1 MRTPQIAKLFAVL
14 LLTSGFTAGCSTQ
27 PEKPSVSPEAVSA
40 INAAKAANKKAQAVG
55 YEWRDTGKLL
65 KKAEELANKGETEE
79 AVKLANK
86 AESQATLAVKQAEL
100 EKGMDRSLK

>member
-1 MRTPQIAKLFAVL
+1 MKKPQIAKLFTIL
-14 LLTSGFTAGCSTQ
+14 LLTSGLSVGCTSQ
-27 PEKPSVSPEAVSA
+27 PEKPSMSPEAASA
-40 INAAKAANKKAQAVG
+40 ISGAKAANKKAKAVG

-65 KKAEELANKGETEE
+65 KKAEAAAKSGDNEK

-86 AESQATLAVKQAEL
+86 AKSEAMMAVKQAEL

>member
-14 LLTSGFTAGCSTQ
+14 LLTTGFAAGCSTQ
-27 PEKPSVSPEAVSA
+27 PEKPSASPAAMSA
-40 INAAKAANKKAQAVG
+40 INAAKAANKKASAVG

-65 KKAEELANKGETEE
+65 KKAETLAKKGENED
-79 AVKLANK
+79 AIKLANK
-86 AESQATLAVKQAEL
+86 AKSEAMLAVKQYEL